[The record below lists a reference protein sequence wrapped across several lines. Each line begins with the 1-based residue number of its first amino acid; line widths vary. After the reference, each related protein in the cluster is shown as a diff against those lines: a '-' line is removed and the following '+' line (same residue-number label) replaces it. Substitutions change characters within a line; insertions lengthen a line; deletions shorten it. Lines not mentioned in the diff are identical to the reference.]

1 MGMSIFDDI
10 DAMPWS
16 QLHHAYGPATD
27 VPLLLKALMLP
38 EEVSDDVAKQA
49 EMAGHTVFEHV
60 TWTLWGNVFHQ
71 GTVWQVTA
79 TTVPFFV
86 EILLNGPDDPRQHEF
101 LVTYLHHLA
110 LGYPD
115 DIFPDIPDPDEEFAE
130 VEGLTDSGDEP
141 DYGSEEIDVRHLIWR
156 RDSYAAVEGNIE
168 AILPFVESESG
179 AVSDAAIALCA
190 SFPRRSD
197 IIIPTLRSLAK
208 SEGRKGAMATVS
220 MSALD
225 DPETSRYAEKHLRSS
240 DKLTSMLGACAT
252 ALHQK
257 HDIGSD
263 IATILTSPLGDLGE
277 TENAHAST
285 LSALVG
291 RCLEFIGPNHREN
304 AVDGICLQLE
314 NANAMESLS
323 LTDSLLTTVFPNGVP
338 SNASELSPLQ
348 RKAVEAIR
356 DHGAFKVSAGIFG
369 NYAELLSG
377 WGLPKSADEI
387 DRWLR
392 GDNGMSQWK
401 RLFGLVKR

>member
-1 MGMSIFDDI
+1 MILFDDI
-10 DAMPWS
+10 DAVPWS

-27 VPLLLKALMLP
+27 VSLLLRTLMFP
-38 EEVSDDVAKQA
+38 DEVSDAVAKQA
-49 EMAGHTVFEHV
+49 EMAGRTVFEHV

-86 EILLNGPDDPRQHEF
+86 EVLLNGPDDPRQHEF
-101 LVTYLHHLA
+101 LVTYLHHVA

-130 VEGLTDSGDEP
+130 VEGLTDSGEEP
-141 DYGSEEIDVRHLIWR
+141 DYSSEEIHVRHLIWR
-156 RDSYAAVEGNIE
+156 RDSYEAVEGNVKV
-168 AILPFVESESG
+168 ILPFVESESD

-197 IIIPTLRSLAK
+197 IVFPTLRSLAE
-208 SEGRKGAMATVS
+208 SEGRRGAMATVS
-220 MSALD
+220 LSALG
-225 DPETSRYAEKHLRSS
+225 DPETSRFAEKHVRSN
-240 DKLTSMLGACAT
+240 DKLTSILGACAT

-257 HDIGSD
+257 HDVASN
-263 IATILTSPLGDLGE
+263 IAAILTSPLGDLGE
-277 TENAHAST
+277 TEIAHAST

-291 RCLEFIGPNHREN
+291 RCLECVGPKYREK
-304 AVDGICLQLE
+304 AIDGICIQLAK
-314 NANAMESLS
+314 ANAMETLS
-323 LTDSLLTTVFPNGVP
+323 LTDSLLKTVFSNGVP
-338 SNASELSPLQ
+338 SKASELSSIQ

-356 DHGAFKVSAGIFG
+356 DHGAFKVSAGTFG
-369 NYAELLSG
+369 NYTGLLSG
-377 WGLPKSADEI
+377 WGLPQSADEI

-392 GDNGMSQWK
+392 EDNGRSQWR